1 MRIKQLNKENLR
13 LKRYVG
19 FRRNNMH
26 SKLQLVQPQFE
37 IGTLF
42 IGGINCHHC
51 TTPFMIKAQRHS
63 KQNEIAPLFAN
74 KNISIS
80 TQKDLE
86 QNPGT
91 WILQMEDR
99 KNKTTVQKAMNQIE
113 CNPHPRY
120 QYNLTQTENWPFIL
134 QFQLQQCT
142 FMTLHLLQLD

>member
-1 MRIKQLNKENLR
+1 MLGLEEIIFIQNCSWCNPSLKQE
-13 LKRYVG
+13 
-19 FRRNNMH
+19 H
-26 SKLQLVQPQFE
+26 SSQVAL
-37 IGTLF
+37 
-42 IGGINCHHC
+42 CHHC

-91 WILQMEDR
+91 WKLQMEDR

-134 QFQLQQCT
+134 QFQLQQRT